1 VINVGKNFICIASIL
16 KSDIVA
22 NPLDY
27 VVLESA
33 LDNLIQEVRSQKFV
47 NVSTGEMDYEWL
59 ESYSQISEAN
69 IYKKKIRTRTV
80 LTTLNLSQAS
90 FSESTC

>member
-22 NPLDY
+22 NLLDY

-33 LDNLIQEVRSQKFV
+33 LNNLIQEVRSQKFV
-47 NVSTGEMDYEWL
+47 NVGTGEMCYEHTSL
-59 ESYSQISEAN
+59 YYFYSEFSIFFQFFSDFSCILH
-69 IYKKKIRTRTV
+69 V
-80 LTTLNLSQAS
+80 LL
-90 FSESTC
+90 